1 MIEYIARLVLA
12 VYDSTDR
19 HISDSDLD
27 NEQPISLHV
36 RMKLGDIRKLR
47 ASIAMIDRG
56 AELVADDMKR
66 RREYD
71 ETI

>member
-12 VYDSTDR
+12 CYDSTDR
-19 HISDSDLD
+19 HIPDSDLD
-27 NEQPISLHV
+27 NEQPISLNV

-47 ASIAMIDRG
+47 AAIATIDRG
-56 AELVADDMKR
+56 AELMAADMKR

-71 ETI
+71 ETL